1 MFQFH
6 FYLSLF
12 HVLYFISILVYIV
25 CIVRDLGAL
34 EVTRKIQI
42 MGSL

>member
-1 MFQFH
+1 MMFQFH

-12 HVLYFISILVYIV
+12 HVLYIMSIFACIF

-34 EVTRKIQI
+34 GVA
-42 MGSL
+42 

>member
-12 HVLYFISILVYIV
+12 HVLYFMNIFIYIF
-25 CIVRDLGAL
+25 CIAHDLDVLGIA
-34 EVTRKIQI
+34 
-42 MGSL
+42 

>member
-12 HVLYFISILVYIV
+12 HVLYFMSILVYIF

-34 EVTRKIQI
+34 GVALEI
-42 MGSL
+42 

>member
-12 HVLYFISILVYIV
+12 HVLYFMSILVYFF

-34 EVTRKIQI
+34 EVTQKIQI